1 MGCGASTAAVRYS
14 VDRPTVE
21 ALRSKYADGSTP
33 AAEDLDATA
42 PGGAFLR
49 SGHSLKRIMAANSVL
64 VQVRVRPLN
73 SRELSASAKECITI
87 ESSSQLSIVG
97 SDTKAEPRRFAF
109 DASFRSDATNAEVYA
124 RSGRMVLGKVLDG
137 YNGCV
142 FAYGQTGS
150 GKTHTMQ
157 GTASDPGVIPQ
168 LCAELFGRI
177 GGLAGAKE
185 VGVRLSMCEIHN
197 EKLHDLL
204 HDLLHDRAIDT
215 DKPQA
220 TPRHAVDLSIKEDP
234 SPGGRGIFVDGLSE
248 SVAASSEALLRLI
261 AEGQARRAVGRTNM
275 NEHSSRSHAVV
286 TLRVDTCDAGDAD
299 RMTATSAKLHLVDL
313 AGSERQKGTGAT
325 GERLKEGAQ
334 INLSLTALGHV
345 ISALSEK
352 KRGHV
357 PYRDSKLTRLLQ
369 DSLGGNSVT
378 VMLCN
383 ASPADASAEETLSA
397 LRFAERAKKI
407 ENVATVNRDPR
418 AAKAAALYAE
428 NKGLRERVAALEAHV
443 KELEQ
448 HY

>member
-1 MGCGASTAAVRYS
+1 MGCGASTAVRYT

-21 ALRSKYADGSTP
+21 ALRAKYADENTP
-33 AAEDLDATA
+33 AAEDLDAAA
-42 PGGAFLR
+42 PGGTFLR

-87 ESSSQLSIVG
+87 ESSSQLSIEG
-97 SDTKAEPRRFAF
+97 RRFAF

-137 YNGCV
+137 FNGCV

-150 GKTHTMQ
+150 GKTYTMQ
-157 GTASDPGVIPQ
+157 GTVSDPGVIPQ
-168 LCAELFGRI
+168 LCTELFGRI

-185 VGVRLSMCEIHN
+185 VGVRLSMCEIYN

-204 HDLLHDRAIDT
+204 HDRANVDT
-215 DKPQA
+215 GKPQA
-220 TPRHAVDLSIKEDP
+220 TPRHVDLSIKEDP

-248 SVAASSEALLRLI
+248 SVAASSEALLQLI

-286 TLRVDTCDAGDAD
+286 TLRVDTCAAGDAD

-407 ENVATVNRDPR
+407 ENVAIVNRDPR
-418 AAKAAALYAE
+418 AAKAAALYVE
-428 NKGLRERVAALEAHV
+428 NKRLRERVAALDAHV

>member
-204 HDLLHDRAIDT
+204 HDRAIDT

-352 KRGHV
+352 KRGHI

-443 KELEQ
+443 EELEQ

>member
-197 EKLHDLL
+197 EKL

>member
-204 HDLLHDRAIDT
+204 HDRAIDT

-248 SVAASSEALLRLI
+248 SVAASSAALLRLI

>member
-1 MGCGASTAAVRYS
+1 M
-14 VDRPTVE
+14 
-21 ALRSKYADGSTP
+21 
-33 AAEDLDATA
+33 
-42 PGGAFLR
+42 
-49 SGHSLKRIMAANSVL
+49 
-64 VQVRVRPLN
+64 
-73 SRELSASAKECITI
+73 
-87 ESSSQLSIVG
+87 
-97 SDTKAEPRRFAF
+97 
-109 DASFRSDATNAEVYA
+109 TNAEVYA

-150 GKTHTMQ
+150 GKTYTMQ

-185 VGVRLSMCEIHN
+185 VGVRLSMCEIYN

-204 HDLLHDRAIDT
+204 SAPAADT

-220 TPRHAVDLSIKEDP
+220 TPRHVDLSIKEDP

-248 SVAASSEALLRLI
+248 SVANQVEALLRLI

-275 NEHSSRSHAVV
+275 NDHSSRSHMVV

-345 ISALSEK
+345 ISALTEK

-383 ASPADASAEETLSA
+383 ASPADTSVEETLSA

-443 KELEQ
+443 EELEQ

>member
-204 HDLLHDRAIDT
+204 HDRAIDT

-352 KRGHV
+352 KRGHI

>member
-1 MGCGASTAAVRYS
+1 
-14 VDRPTVE
+14 
-21 ALRSKYADGSTP
+21 
-33 AAEDLDATA
+33 
-42 PGGAFLR
+42 
-49 SGHSLKRIMAANSVL
+49 
-64 VQVRVRPLN
+64 
-73 SRELSASAKECITI
+73 
-87 ESSSQLSIVG
+87 
-97 SDTKAEPRRFAF
+97 
-109 DASFRSDATNAEVYA
+109 
-124 RSGRMVLGKVLDG
+124 
-137 YNGCV
+137 
-142 FAYGQTGS
+142 
-150 GKTHTMQ
+150 
-157 GTASDPGVIPQ
+157 
-168 LCAELFGRI
+168 
-177 GGLAGAKE
+177 
-185 VGVRLSMCEIHN
+185 MCEIYN

-204 HDLLHDRAIDT
+204 SAPAADT

-220 TPRHAVDLSIKEDP
+220 TPRHVDLSIKEDP

-248 SVAASSEALLRLI
+248 SVANQVEALLRLI

-275 NEHSSRSHAVV
+275 NDHSSRSHMVV

-345 ISALSEK
+345 ISALTEK

-383 ASPADASAEETLSA
+383 ASPADTSVEETLSA

-443 KELEQ
+443 EELEQ

>member
-1 MGCGASTAAVRYS
+1 MGCGASTAAVQYS

-21 ALRSKYADGSTP
+21 ALRNKYADGSTP

-204 HDLLHDRAIDT
+204 HDRAVDT

-352 KRGHV
+352 KRGHI

>member
-1 MGCGASTAAVRYS
+1 MGCGASTAAVRYTA
-14 VDRPTVE
+14 DRPTVE

-33 AAEDLDATA
+33 AAEDLDAAA
-42 PGGAFLR
+42 PGGTFLR
-49 SGHSLKRIMAANSVL
+49 SGHSLKRILAANSVL

-73 SRELSASAKECITI
+73 ARELSASAKECITI

-97 SDTKAEPRRFAF
+97 SDAKAEPRRFAF

-150 GKTHTMQ
+150 GKTYTMQ

-185 VGVRLSMCEIHN
+185 VGVRLSMCEIYN

-204 HDLLHDRAIDT
+204 SAPATDT

-220 TPRHAVDLSIKEDP
+220 TPRHVDLSIKEDP

-248 SVAASSEALLRLI
+248 SVASSSEALLRLI

-275 NEHSSRSHAVV
+275 NDHSSRSHMVV

-345 ISALSEK
+345 ISALTEK

-383 ASPADASAEETLSA
+383 ASPADTSAEETLSA

-443 KELEQ
+443 EELEQ